1 MVHYDPFRCEK
12 RSLLAKGQ
20 AVKLKAKL
28 KKSMICAIKQF
39 RRKYVSK
46 RGSVNSGN
54 HTNLAGHCQVSG

>member
-39 RRKYVSK
+39 RRKNMFVK
-46 RGSVNSGN
+46 EGV
-54 HTNLAGHCQVSG
+54 